1 MNDLQKKFA
10 IVGLT
15 AFIVWLIMA
24 INNNAFANGSHPNHP
39 QSFLN
44 WFTNRAI
51 YFPAPNPCP
60 HCTGLASLVN
70 LSFFTT
76 WLGSLIAFF
85 IYKD

>member
-15 AFIVWLIMA
+15 VFIVWLTLA
-24 INNNAFANGSHPNHP
+24 INNNAFSVGGDGS
-39 QSFLN
+39 QSFIK

-51 YFPAPNPCP
+51 YFPAPDN
-60 HCTGLASLVN
+60 CTYCGGLASLVN

-85 IYKD
+85 VYRD